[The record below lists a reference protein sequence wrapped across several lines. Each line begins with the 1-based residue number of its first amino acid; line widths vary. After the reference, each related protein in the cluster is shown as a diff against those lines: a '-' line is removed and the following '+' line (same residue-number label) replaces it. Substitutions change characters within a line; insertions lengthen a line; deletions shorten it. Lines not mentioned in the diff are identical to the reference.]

1 MCHGSDL
8 CERFF
13 RDLTKGVETSSPVC
27 FSDECM
33 GAGCVCCK
41 WKAPHLCLYGT
52 QICLIKS
59 GGYPSHCLSSW
70 NKYAPIHYHHRQLAT
85 LHRLFFFFSSSL
97 PHQKGCLYCL
107 SQHLCLLLIYWLPSP
122 LCRTFAFFTGSLEKM
137 FSDLLCF
144 SECQFPAQCEPRR
157 ELHPFTSLAYG
168 FASSSGRIICSSCHA
183 S

>member
-85 LHRLFFFFSSSL
+85 LHRLFFFFL
-97 PHQKGCLYCL
+97 PLY
-107 SQHLCLLLIYWLPSP
+107 LIRRAVCTAYLN
-122 LCRTFAFFTGSLEKM
+122 TFACYSFTGFPVLSAGLLHFSPGVSRRCFRTYCVFLNANSL
-137 FSDLLCF
+137 
-144 SECQFPAQCEPRR
+144 RNV
-157 ELHPFTSLAYG
+157 SLAVSYTHLP
-168 FASSSGRIICSSCHA
+168 A
-183 S
+183 

>member
-59 GGYPSHCLSSW
+59 GGNPSHCLSSW

-85 LHRLFFFFSSSL
+85 LHRLFFFFFFLFTSSEGLSVLPISTPLPVTHLLASQSSL
-97 PHQKGCLYCL
+97 QDFCIFHRESREDVFGLTVFFWMPIPCAMWA
-107 SQHLCLLLIYWLPSP
+107 SPWVTPIYQVSVW
-122 LCRTFAFFTGSLEKM
+122 
-137 FSDLLCF
+137 LCF
-144 SECQFPAQCEPRR
+144 LFWEDN
-157 ELHPFTSLAYG
+157 L
-168 FASSSGRIICSSCHA
+168 
-183 S
+183 